1 MDVKL
6 NNDSDISR
14 LAMGMIPVSGVDD
27 LVGKMAPYKNASL
40 SMIRELVRKV
50 NTENQY
56 RALKTAEFEL
66 DKAASSLCKPIDP
79 EAVIQSMGRKEV
91 GKLKAASVKK
101 LSFKDIR
108 KNIYSVKTDVVK
120 AKKTA
125 FAMLKQIQNEDT
137 YESKYKMQKLRVIA
151 KAKQASVV
159 QNLKMTAK
167 DIADLL
173 GRDPI
178 LNRKYAKAFSR
189 YQGPEQVPVGL
200 TADKVVKW
208 AKLNDRFQNLVKS
221 LELINHV
228 LED

>member
-6 NNDSDISR
+6 NNDSDIAR
-14 LAMGMIPVSGVDD
+14 LAMGMIPVSGIDE
-27 LVGKMAPYKNASL
+27 LVGKMGPYKNASL
-40 SMIRELVRKV
+40 NMIRELVRKV

-66 DKAASSLCKPIDP
+66 DKAAASLCKPIDP
-79 EAVIQSMGRKEV
+79 EAVIQSLGRKEV
-91 GKLKAASVKK
+91 GTLKAASVRK
-101 LSFKDIR
+101 LSFSDIR
-108 KNIYSVKTDVVK
+108 KNIYSVKVDRVK

-125 FAMLKQIQNEDT
+125 MSMLKQIQRENT
-137 YESKYKMQKLRVIA
+137 YESKDKLQRLQVVA
-151 KAKQASVV
+151 KAKKASVM
-159 QNLKMTAK
+159 QDLKMVAG
-167 DIADLL
+167 DIASLL
-173 GRDPI
+173 GRDPL

-189 YQGPEQVPVGL
+189 YKDPEQVPMNL

-228 LED
+228 LEN